1 MPLETP
7 FHPRTSRLC
16 TSLLWKDWAGHHAV
30 RSYDTSH
37 EREYFAIRHA
47 AGLIDVSPLHKYEIR
62 GPEAGALL
70 AAVLVKD
77 PRRLAVGRVSYLCW
91 CDDDGKVLDDGTV
104 SRLGPEHYRLTS
116 AEPAGAWLERHA
128 HGRRATVEDVSAS
141 LAALAL
147 QGPASREILRRACDA
162 DVDALR
168 FFRVVPARLGGAAIH
183 LSRTGYTGDLGYE
196 VWCASDDALAVWD
209 AIVAAGAPFRLEP
222 AGLDALDVT
231 RVEAGFILNGVDYF
245 PAQRCPIASR
255 KSSPFEIGLGWTV
268 QLEREPF
275 VGQAALRRERATG
288 SARALVGLDVE
299 WDTLERLFDRVGLP
313 LHLPTT
319 AWRGAVPLYSD
330 RGRQV
335 GRATSGAWSPLLK
348 RNLAL
353 ASVEAAHA
361 APGSRLLIEATV
373 EFRRERVP
381 ATVVPTPFFDPPRKK
396 G

>member
-1 MPLETP
+1 M
-7 FHPRTSRLC
+7 
-16 TSLLWKDWAGHHAV
+16 WKDWAGYHAV

-47 AGLIDVSPLHKYEIR
+47 AGLIDVSPLHKYEVR
-62 GPEAGALL
+62 GRDAGALL
-70 AAVLVKD
+70 SGVLVKD
-77 PRRLAVGRVSYLCW
+77 VRKLAVGRVSYLCW

-104 SRLGPEHYRLTS
+104 SRLAEDHYRLTS
-116 AEPAGAWLERHA
+116 AEPAGAWLEKHA
-128 HGRRATVEDVSAS
+128 RGRRVTVDDVSAR

-147 QGPASREILRRACDA
+147 QGPASREILRRVC
-162 DVDALR
+162 DVDLERLR
-168 FFRVVPARLGGAAIH
+168 FFRVVPARLDGAAIH

-196 VWCASDDALAVWD
+196 VWCTSDDALRVWD
-209 AIVAAGAPFRLEP
+209 AIVAAGRPFRLEP
-222 AGLDALDVT
+222 AGLDALDVS

-245 PAQRCPIASR
+245 PANRCPISSR

-275 VGQAALRRERATG
+275 VGQSALRRE
-288 SARALVGLDVE
+288 SAVGPARKVVGLDIE
-299 WDTLERLFDRVGLP
+299 WETLERLHERVGLP
-313 LHLPTT
+313 LHLPST
-319 AWRGAVPLYSD
+319 AWRTAVPLYSE

-335 GRATSGAWSPLLK
+335 GRATSGTWSPLLK

-353 ASVEAAHA
+353 ASVEAPHA
-361 APGSRLLIEATV
+361 VHGTRLMIEATV